1 MNVYEDLIE
10 SGRLRKQ
17 KVSRDEILR
26 ALERADRDLRT
37 ARKIMA
43 EDWDWGF
50 AVSYNAVLQAA
61 RAYMFFKGYRSA
73 GMEAH
78 KTTFSFLLE
87 SMGNQYEDMV
97 TFFDRARN
105 KRNQVIYD
113 VAGLITETEARN
125 LFSKATEFV
134 NLIRTRIERKG
145 SS

>member
-1 MNVYEDLIE
+1 MYEDLLK

-17 KVSRDEILR
+17 KISKGEILR

-61 RAYMFFKGYRSA
+61 RAFMFFKGFRTVGA
-73 GMEAH
+73 EAH
-78 KTTFSFLLE
+78 RTTFSFLLE
-87 SMGNQYEDMV
+87 AMGKDFEDMV
-97 TFFDRARN
+97 LFFDLARN

-113 VAGLITETEARN
+113 VAGLITESEARN

-134 NLIRTRIERKG
+134 KLIRTRIERKG